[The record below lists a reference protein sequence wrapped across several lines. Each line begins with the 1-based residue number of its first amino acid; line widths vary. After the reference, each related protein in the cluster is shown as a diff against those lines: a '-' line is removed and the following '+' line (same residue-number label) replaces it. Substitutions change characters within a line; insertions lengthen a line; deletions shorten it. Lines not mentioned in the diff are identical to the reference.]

1 MLCYK
6 GINMD
11 QVNLKVSKYHNTF
24 PALSLISWEGIR
36 FIWDFVAHSIDQ
48 NIGKVEGKGS
58 PSELN
63 SPNCIESSRIV
74 V

>member
-1 MLCYK
+1 MPCYK

-11 QVNLKVSKYHNTF
+11 QVNLKVSKYRTC
-24 PALSLISWEGIR
+24 PVLSLISYEVFGL
-36 FIWDFVAHSIDQ
+36 IWDFVAHSIDH
-48 NIGKVEGKGS
+48 NIQKLEGKGF